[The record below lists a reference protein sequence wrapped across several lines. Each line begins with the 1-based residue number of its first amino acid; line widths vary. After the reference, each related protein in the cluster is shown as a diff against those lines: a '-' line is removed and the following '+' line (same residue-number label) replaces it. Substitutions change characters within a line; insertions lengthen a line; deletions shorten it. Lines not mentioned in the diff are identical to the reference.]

1 MNAHYAEW
9 RRADAARQVFV
20 LLRIGFTVAPIL
32 FGIDKFFNWTVHWP
46 IYLAPW
52 VNDIVPGSGQQF
64 MYAVGVV
71 EIVAGLAVA
80 VVPRIGAPLVA
91 AWLFGIVI
99 NLLTVDAPAYYD
111 IAVRDFGLL
120 LGALALTRLA
130 WSPDVAHPALVKI
143 KSPAR
148 SAATI
153 DA

>member
-1 MNAHYAEW
+1 MNAQYAEW
-9 RRADAARQVFV
+9 RRADAGRQVFV
-20 LLRIGFTVAPIL
+20 LLRIGFTFAPIL
-32 FGIDKFFNWTVHWP
+32 FGIDKFFNWTVDWP

-52 VNDIVPGSGQQF
+52 INHIVPGSGQQF

-91 AWLFGIVI
+91 AWLVGIIV
-99 NLLTVDAPAYYD
+99 NLLTVDAPTYYD
-111 IAVRDFGLL
+111 IALRDFGLL

-130 WSPDVAHPALVKI
+130 WSDQIARPAPVKI
-143 KSPAR
+143 AMPVR
-148 SAATI
+148 SAVTI

>member
-1 MNAHYAEW
+1 MEASATDGGVV
-9 RRADAARQVFV
+9 RAARQAYLV
-20 LLRIGFTVAPIL
+20 LRLGFTAAPIL
-32 FGIDKFFNWTVHWP
+32 FGIDKFFNWTVDWP

-52 VNDIVPGSGQQF
+52 INHIVPGSGQQF

-91 AWLFGIVI
+91 AWLVGIIV
-99 NLLTVDAPAYYD
+99 NLLTVDAPTYYD
-111 IAVRDFGLL
+111 IALRDFGLL

-130 WSPDVAHPALVKI
+130 WSDQIARPAPVKI
-143 KSPAR
+143 AMPVR
-148 SAATI
+148 SAVTI